1 MANYNEEAAFKW
13 ISLFFFGL
21 IKVAAVL
28 KSFQGSFLRERKT
41 AAMRMGS
48 FFFVGFFFVKVK
60 FSVQDDGVDFQKREQ
75 ACLMVGITL
84 AIYVRAHL

>member
-1 MANYNEEAAFKW
+1 MDFP
-13 ISLFFFGL
+13 IFFICL

-28 KSFQGSFLRERKT
+28 KSFQGSFLLERKT

-48 FFFVGFFFVKVK
+48 FFLLFFFVRVK
-60 FSVQDDGVDFQKREQ
+60 FSVQDDGVDFRKREQ